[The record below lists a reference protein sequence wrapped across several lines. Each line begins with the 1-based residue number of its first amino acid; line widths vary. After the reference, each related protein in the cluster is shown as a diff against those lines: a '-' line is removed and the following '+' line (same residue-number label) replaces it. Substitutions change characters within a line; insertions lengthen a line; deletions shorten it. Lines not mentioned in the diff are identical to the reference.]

1 MPTPHRY
8 FVELAPPAG
17 GWGDLQRLTARARLE
32 AERLSRDGMAVRFLR
47 SIYLPE
53 DDTCLFLY
61 EGDSAEA
68 VGEAGRRAQLQV
80 LGIAPA
86 LQAHNGPGEVR
97 E

>member
-1 MPTPHRY
+1 MPNRY
-8 FVELAPPAG
+8 LVELATPAG
-17 GWGDLQRLTARARLE
+17 GWEDLQRLTARARGE
-32 AERLSRDGMAVRFLR
+32 AETLSRDGSAVRFLR

-61 EGDSAEA
+61 EGDSPEV
-68 VGEAGRRAQLQV
+68 VGEAGKRAELHV

-86 LQAHNGPGEVR
+86 LPVHATSGGES